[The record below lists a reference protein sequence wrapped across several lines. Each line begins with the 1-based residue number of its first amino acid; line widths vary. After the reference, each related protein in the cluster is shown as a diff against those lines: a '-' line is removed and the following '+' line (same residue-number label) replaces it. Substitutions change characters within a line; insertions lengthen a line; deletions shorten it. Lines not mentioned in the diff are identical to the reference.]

1 MVQTATTSTQNK
13 SQDSAQGSQQQPHTE
28 APGQAHTGTSTS
40 HAPPVPFPKD
50 CKACKGA
57 QHMLDTFKH
66 MSLRNKQEQ
75 LNGSAK
81 ANAASQHPPRT
92 ALHQQQPQQ
101 GGGEQAASSP
111 YGVYGLQCPPDTAE
125 LGRASWVFLH
135 SMAAH
140 YPGWVGLGVQNC
152 ARLCWKAHEFA
163 GDQCCRLFL
172 SIDRTNLKT
181 YAQKATKPMR
191 GHSIE
196 QSLHP
201 YFQSSNQYS
210 PSKWLVGKGV
220 LCMILLSLDLT
231 CMHTCSV

>member
-140 YPGWVGLGVQNC
+140 YPEEPSRAQQTLMRNMIDAVAEFYPC
-152 ARLCWKAHEFA
+152 SFCRAH
-163 GDQCCRLFL
+163 
-172 SIDRTNLKT
+172 
-181 YAQKATKPMR
+181 
-191 GHSIE
+191 
-196 QSLHP
+196 
-201 YFQSSNQYS
+201 FQSEVDPNPPDTSSNS
-210 PSKWLVGKGV
+210 S
-220 LCMILLSLDLT
+220 LSLWL
-231 CMHTCSV
+231 CSMHNKASVLRGVKDVVIL

>member
-1 MVQTATTSTQNK
+1 
-13 SQDSAQGSQQQPHTE
+13 
-28 APGQAHTGTSTS
+28 
-40 HAPPVPFPKD
+40 
-50 CKACKGA
+50 
-57 QHMLDTFKH
+57 MLDTFKH

-140 YPGWVGLGVQNC
+140 YPGEGLC
-152 ARLCWKAHEFA
+152 
-163 GDQCCRLFL
+163 
-172 SIDRTNLKT
+172 
-181 YAQKATKPMR
+181 
-191 GHSIE
+191 
-196 QSLHP
+196 
-201 YFQSSNQYS
+201 
-210 PSKWLVGKGV
+210 VGKSHLHVSELLYVYVGV
-220 LCMILLSLDLT
+220 WVAACALARVCYGRVGGSGCAELCPLVLEGS
-231 CMHTCSV
+231 